1 MEPTS
6 LFENLASIPIFALRR
21 NSESNQIIATR
32 KWMRVSSLV
41 ACMEP
46 TSLFEN
52 LASIPIFALRRNL
65 ESNQIIATRKWMR
78 VANAQ
83 QLSR

>member
-32 KWMRVSSLV
+32 KWMRV
-41 ACMEP
+41 
-46 TSLFEN
+46 
-52 LASIPIFALRRNL
+52 
-65 ESNQIIATRKWMR
+65 
-78 VANAQ
+78 ANAQ
-83 QLSR
+83 QLLR